1 MEEDNSRGERL
12 GKGEKSRE
20 GVTVEERSSGRE

>member
-20 GVTVEERSSGRE
+20 GERGNGRGEK